1 MPEQPGPRYVVEQT
15 SDGRWLVVDRGD
27 DRRGRHAVDDPYDD
41 EELARLDADALS
53 NGEDLLDWTESAR
66 ASKQASDPDSSWWN
80 HAHALAADL
89 SDSID
94 AQHNSNELLAA
105 RPQDHAGLIGRQWL
119 DAFRNSLAGAPAPAG
134 YDHWGYSVVRVDYT
148 AGGSLVWPSTDG
160 VVVEPGEHTDGF
172 RGGRTRPGVLA
183 IASDWHHVAAT
194 TDVGGSI
201 LLTLAYRDADVVDA
215 SDNDTS
221 ANLAGSRLVFL
232 RRALLVDAD
241 TGGFNLK
248 ALAGR
253 DIRDL
258 HSTRTDWLFTAD
270 VEALQATERV
280 SFLGPEPLQPPGL
293 DTRVRTRL
301 PIEEGDWLRQAVARY
316 RQPGYTAAH
325 VANALAH
332 LADGPATDGFAT
344 ATVQAGV
351 LRAGLPWAQQV
362 AIQRRLDGYLLGEF
376 GRVDPRVEQPERAMD
391 AVEQWLHLYP
401 YGTEFLNIA
410 ETVIELDLLVDDLI
424 DPNALVFTQ
433 KLLQRGRVEHGWA
446 RFPGPVL
453 RPGPTYILLPG
464 AGTEN
469 G

>member
-1 MPEQPGPRYVVEQT
+1 MVPEQSGPRYVVEPAT
-15 SDGRWLVVDRGD
+15 DGRWLVVDRGD

-53 NGEDLLDWTESAR
+53 AGEDLLGLAESTRTSRR
-66 ASKQASDPDSSWWN
+66 ATDPDSSWWDQ
-80 HAHALAADL
+80 ADALAAELGAD
-89 SDSID
+89 ID
-94 AQHNSNELLAA
+94 ARHNSNDLLAD
-105 RPQDHAGLIGRQWL
+105 RPQDHVGLIGRQWL
-119 DAFRNSLAGAPAPAG
+119 DAFRDSLAGAPAPPG
-134 YDHWGYSVVRVDYT
+134 YEHWGYAVVRVDYN
-148 AGGSLVWPSTDG
+148 AGGSFVWPNKDG

-172 RGGRTRPGVLA
+172 RGGRTDPGILA
-183 IASDWHHVAAT
+183 ITSDWHHAAAT
-194 TDVGGSI
+194 TSVGGSV
-201 LLTLAYRDADVVDA
+201 LLTLAFRDADVVD
-215 SDNDTS
+215 SSTRS
-221 ANLAGSRLVFL
+221 AEPGLVFV

-241 TGGFNLK
+241 TGGHHLR

-280 SFLGPEPLQPPGL
+280 SFLGPAPLHAPGM

-325 VANALAH
+325 VADALAH
-332 LADGPATDGFAT
+332 LADGPATDGFAS

-351 LRAGLPWAQQV
+351 LRVGLPWAQQV
-362 AIQRRLDGYLLGEF
+362 AIQRRLDGYLFGEF
-376 GRVDPRVEQPERAMD
+376 GRVDPRVEQPDRPMD
-391 AVEQWLHLYP
+391 VVEQWLHLYP
-401 YGTEFLNIA
+401 YGTEFLNIV

-424 DPNALVFTQ
+424 GPNALVFTQ
-433 KLLQRGRVEHGWA
+433 KLLLRGRAEHGWA

-453 RPGPTYILLPG
+453 RPGPTYVLLPG
-464 AGTEN
+464 AGGEE